1 MTFDIITWFTLFST
15 LTFGQIYL
23 ELERV
28 IFLNFSFIMSFFQL
42 LFLYVINN
50 FITIS
55 FSTGSGIL
63 VGFSL
68 GLIGGGG
75 SILAVPLLIYV
86 IGLDAHMAIGTSA
99 FAVAVNALINFL
111 DHKKKGHVHFRKAQ
125 IFAIPGVLGTVIGSH
140 LGLLTPSNNLLV
152 IFAIFMI
159 IVAIKTLI
167 GKKSRKSENRTNDN
181 NLKNISTSKDNVNKD
196 TRIISNGNNGEKDQP
211 IINQKINIF
220 QLIVIGFLVGLS
232 AGYFGIGGGFL
243 IVPSLMHFSMN
254 IVDAIGTSLLP
265 VSLFGFT
272 TAIRYSISNQVDWI
286 VSLLFII
293 GGIVGGRIG
302 TMTGSRISKNKL
314 STVFSILLVVVAIYI
329 LTRSFL

>member
-1 MTFDIITWFTLFST
+1 
-15 LTFGQIYL
+15 
-23 ELERV
+23 
-28 IFLNFSFIMSFFQL
+28 MSFFQL
-42 LFLYVINN
+42 LFLYIINN
-50 FITIS
+50 FTTVS

-111 DHKKKGHVHFRKAQ
+111 DHKKKGHVHFRKAL
-125 IFAIPGVLGTVIGSH
+125 IFAIPGVLGTVIGSQ

-152 IFAIFMI
+152 FFALFMI

-167 GKKSRKSENRTNDN
+167 GKKSRKSEDRINDN
-181 NLKNISTSKDNVNKD
+181 NLNNISTSKDNVEKD
-196 TRIISNGNNGEKDQP
+196 KDKDIINNGNSGEKAQP
-211 IINQKINIF
+211 VIYQKNNIF

-272 TAIRYSISNQVDWI
+272 TAIRYSIPIN
-286 VSLLFII
+286 VSIKTRFIA
-293 GGIVGGRIG
+293 
-302 TMTGSRISKNKL
+302 K
-314 STVFSILLVVVAIYI
+314 IL
-329 LTRSFL
+329 